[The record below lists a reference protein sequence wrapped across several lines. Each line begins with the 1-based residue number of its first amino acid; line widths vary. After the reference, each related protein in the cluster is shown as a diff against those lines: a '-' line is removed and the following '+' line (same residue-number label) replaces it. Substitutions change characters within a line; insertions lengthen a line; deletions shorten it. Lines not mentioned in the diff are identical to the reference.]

1 MSGTSDIDIDPSLP
15 TAGVSGPSTVDAA
28 SASAAAAPSEAVRG
42 DAAIAEALAAGR
54 IDSVAAQELLLAEVV
69 ADLPT
74 RVSPESIARLTAQL
88 RELLADDPTLA
99 RLLAR
104 A

>member
-1 MSGTSDIDIDPSLP
+1 MSGTDDIDPSLP
-15 TAGVSGPSTVDAA
+15 TAALTGSEAVDAA
-28 SASAAAAPSEAVRG
+28 SASAAASPSAAIHG
-42 DAAIAEALAAGR
+42 DTAIAEALAAGR

-69 ADLPT
+69 GEQLPA
-74 RVSPESIARLTAQL
+74 SASAESIARLTAQL